1 MLRCSEIWAVGYTKL
16 GERASLYG
24 LEPLKKHL
32 SFDQSRLVR
41 ENMNVFE
48 RTTKMDRETG
58 KSNTHWNGEKARYL
72 MDKKTMVSV

>member
-1 MLRCSEIWAVGYTKL
+1 LVTLSWEKGRPK
-16 GERASLYG
+16 G

-58 KSNTHWNGEKARYL
+58 KSNNPWNGEKARYL
-72 MDKKTMVSV
+72 MDKKPMVSV